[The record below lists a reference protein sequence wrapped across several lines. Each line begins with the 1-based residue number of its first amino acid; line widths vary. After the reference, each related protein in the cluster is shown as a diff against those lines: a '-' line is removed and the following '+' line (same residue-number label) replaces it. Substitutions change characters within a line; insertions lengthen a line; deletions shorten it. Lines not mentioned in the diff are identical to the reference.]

1 MTSKSIKLL
10 TKELETEI
18 EKNKNL
24 EQGVE
29 NLNKAYKQINQKYC
43 DEMERRQSIEN
54 DYDIVRKNKE
64 KLTAEIS
71 SLVEKIEA
79 RDSIIDDL
87 KTLIDWYKDEKP
99 SKYKKSFVWGFFSIE
114 KNH

>member
-54 DYDIVRKNKE
+54 DYE
-64 KLTAEIS
+64 S
-71 SLVEKIEA
+71 
-79 RDSIIDDL
+79 
-87 KTLIDWYKDEKP
+87 
-99 SKYKKSFVWGFFSIE
+99 
-114 KNH
+114 